1 MSNSERI
8 DWKALDEDAFAAAE
22 AQLLG
27 TPPQPAP
34 TRQAMPD
41 SEVREFESRIFSDEA
56 HDSKSSAVR
65 DYEAREAA
73 HKEAHREMVLD
84 RLRMAAKAAGVKG
97 WSNLDGVPL
106 DTIALEPSS
115 GYPLAVSIQGLV
127 EFMRER
133 EARQTVQRRGK

>member
-8 DWKALDEDAFAAAE
+8 DWKTLDADAFAAAE

-27 TPPQPAP
+27 NTPKLPAD
-34 TRQAMPD
+34 RAAMTG
-41 SEVREFESRIFSDEA
+41 SEVREFESRIFADEA

-73 HKEAHREMVLD
+73 HKEAHTEMVLD

-106 DTIALEPSS
+106 DTIALEPST
-115 GYPLAVSIQGLV
+115 GYPLTVSIQGLV
-127 EFMRER
+127 GFMRER
-133 EARQTVQRRGK
+133 EAKQTVQRRGK